1 MIFMMVFQ
9 ALSLPEHFGRNLD
22 ALANVLRPDIKG
34 QFGVWESSSKLK
46 ALKKDY
52 SKIASLL
59 KRVAKQRDDF
69 KVIFL

>member
-1 MIFMMVFQ
+1 
-9 ALSLPEHFGRNLD
+9 
-22 ALANVLRPDIKG
+22 
-34 QFGVWESSSKLK
+34 
-46 ALKKDY
+46 LKKDY